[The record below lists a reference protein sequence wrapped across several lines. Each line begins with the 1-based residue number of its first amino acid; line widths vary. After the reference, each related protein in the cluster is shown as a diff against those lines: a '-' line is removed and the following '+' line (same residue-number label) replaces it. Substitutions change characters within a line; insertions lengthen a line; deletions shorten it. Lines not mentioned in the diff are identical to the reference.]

1 MKHPPLSSF
10 LLGSLSF
17 VAACW
22 FASCAASLG
31 PGYVVEQ
38 QKILVTFQPR
48 PSIHV
53 TAEYRLKNIGN
64 RPLDSLDVRL
74 PSRRFGMA
82 NLTISIDGA
91 LVAPSSSPDNPRD
104 TLLRFPSSW
113 PIGVVHSI
121 SFAYDFPAAPEQ
133 HGAIAFSAEAF
144 SLPAEGWTPA
154 LPQERGVF
162 GFGGVPPK
170 EWDLTIRVPQD
181 FLVHAS
187 GKKDGRS
194 TKGGQSELRFKQSE
208 ADLNPFVVAGR
219 YRETVQQLGHRQ
231 KILVWSRADFNP
243 ATLQQ
248 AGDSLSRTLAAYDSL
263 FGTPGNRPP
272 LWIVE
277 CPAEPGCISQR
288 DAGYS
293 ALLYGAARDSSSEM
307 ISRDTMLIDP
317 RVSQGNPEA
326 LAAPAL
332 AAGWLGYAQN
342 PGFYEQQLPMSAL
355 PAFAAALARENA
367 SGPQV
372 HADIIR
378 RSLAR
383 IPKNAT
389 RESNQDLNISRAKS
403 LLLFYALRDRC
414 GPDHFQAAIQHM
426 LSARQGRG
434 FDITD
439 MISALEQETH
449 QPIGPFIRQWLKR
462 PGVPDDFRAVYAQSN
477 F

>member
-1 MKHPPLSSF
+1 
-10 LLGSLSF
+10 
-17 VAACW
+17 
-22 FASCAASLG
+22 
-31 PGYVVEQ
+31 
-38 QKILVTFQPR
+38 
-48 PSIHV
+48 
-53 TAEYRLKNIGN
+53 
-64 RPLDSLDVRL
+64 
-74 PSRRFGMA
+74 
-82 NLTISIDGA
+82 
-91 LVAPSSSPDNPRD
+91 
-104 TLLRFPSSW
+104 
-113 PIGVVHSI
+113 
-121 SFAYDFPAAPEQ
+121 
-133 HGAIAFSAEAF
+133 
-144 SLPAEGWTPA
+144 
-154 LPQERGVF
+154 
-162 GFGGVPPK
+162 
-170 EWDLTIRVPQD
+170 
-181 FLVHAS
+181 
-187 GKKDGRS
+187 
-194 TKGGQSELRFKQSE
+194 
-208 ADLNPFVVAGR
+208 
-219 YRETVQQLGHRQ
+219 
-231 KILVWSRADFNP
+231 
-243 ATLQQ
+243 
-248 AGDSLSRTLAAYDSL
+248 
-263 FGTPGNRPP
+263 
-272 LWIVE
+272 
-277 CPAEPGCISQR
+277 
-288 DAGYS
+288 
-293 ALLYGAARDSSSEM
+293 
-307 ISRDTMLIDP
+307 MLIDP
-317 RVSQGNPEA
+317 RVSQGNPDA